1 MPKLINVAGKIKD
14 TRKRLGMTQKDFI
27 LAVSKKL
34 HLSTPLNDSLAS
46 QWESNLK
53 NRANPTDEQ
62 LAAIAELTSRPWDTM
77 WWFMRDDIDHKRG
90 YELYPD
96 GQFTIAPPD
105 MSPDQEEELLA
116 SMAADNKEKYSAPIA
131 DKLTAWLKD
140 PSTMWT
146 LYEPPETTIINTQQR
161 ALGIAGLLPGV
172 PCKRCGYKNPDM
184 TKFCANCGNT
194 TQTEGIGG
202 LISRKVAA
210 IGGDFHEP
218 ESSTIGG
225 SNAASDSANL
235 ASAEI
240 LNGTN
245 QLAISRATQK
255 RLYAL
260 KPPTISDY
268 VDFPPL
274 PSPRTNTNKYETAE
288 DFDIENDKNFWAAV
302 KFFATNDHFINTEY
316 FNQKIQAGAI
326 SQTVSYFDGDRAIQ
340 VLYIHRNTEMRTLR
354 RSLQNKMMELIFI
367 DRMKKR
373 TSKKMI
379 LISLYEKGLKL
390 NALDKHLDEIIHSAE
405 LLGVQVRFASGP
417 LEVAES
423 IATFKTQ
430 KTFID

>member
-34 HLSTPLNDSLAS
+34 YLSTPLNDSLAS

-62 LAAIAELTSRPWDTM
+62 LAAIAELTSRPWETM

-116 SMAADNKEKYSAPIA
+116 SMAAENKEKYSSPIA
-131 DKLTAWLKD
+131 GKLTAWMKE
-140 PSTMWT
+140 PSTMWA
-146 LYEPPETTIINTQQR
+146 LYEPPEQPIINTQQR
-161 ALGIAGLLPGV
+161 ALGIAGLLPSAL
-172 PCKRCGYKNPDM
+172 CKRCGYKNLLTANYCAD
-184 TKFCANCGNT
+184 CANPLH
-194 TQTEGIGG
+194 TEGIVG
-202 LISRKVAA
+202 LLSDKAA
-210 IGGDFHEP
+210 NVFKEQVSKATIGGGFHDP
-218 ESSTIGG
+218 KLSTIGG
-225 SNAASDSANL
+225 
-235 ASAEI
+235 
-240 LNGTN
+240 TN
-245 QLAISRATQK
+245 ETPLQQLSRASQK
-255 RLYAL
+255 RLGL
-260 KPPTISDY
+260 TVSRGPVVSDY

-274 PSPRTNTNKYETAE
+274 PPPRPNTNKYETAE
-288 DFDIENDKNFWAAV
+288 DFDYENDKNFWAAV

-340 VLYIHRNTEMRTLR
+340 LLYIHRDTEMRTLR

>member
-1 MPKLINVAGKIKD
+1 
-14 TRKRLGMTQKDFI
+14 MTQKDFI

-34 HLSTPLNDSLAS
+34 YLSTPLNDSLAS

-62 LAAIAELTSRPWDTM
+62 LAAIAELTSRPWETM

-140 PSTMWT
+140 PSRMWS
-146 LYEPPETTIINTQQR
+146 LYEPPETAIINTQQR
-161 ALGIAGLLPGV
+161 ALGIAGLLPGA
-172 PCKRCGYKNPDM
+172 PCKRCGYKNLPTANYCTD
-184 TKFCANCGNT
+184 CANPLH
-194 TQTEGIGG
+194 TEGIAG
-202 LISRKVAA
+202 LLSDTAINVFKEHASKAA
-210 IGGDFHEP
+210 IGGGFQDP
-218 ESSTIGG
+218 NLSTIG
-225 SNAASDSANL
+225 
-235 ASAEI
+235 
-240 LNGTN
+240 GTN

-260 KPPTISDY
+260 KPPMVSDY

-274 PSPRTNTNKYETAE
+274 PAPRTNTNKYETAE
-288 DFDIENDKNFWAAV
+288 DFDLENDKNFWAAV

-326 SQTVSYFDGDRAIQ
+326 SQTISYFDGDRAIQ

-390 NALDKHLDEIIHSAE
+390 NALDKHLDEMIHSAE

-423 IATFKTQ
+423 IANFKTQ

>member
-1 MPKLINVAGKIKD
+1 
-14 TRKRLGMTQKDFI
+14 MTQKDFI

-131 DKLTAWLKD
+131 GKLLAWMKE

-146 LYEPPETTIINTQQR
+146 LYEPPETAIINTQQR
-161 ALGIAGLLPGV
+161 ALGIAGLLTDA
-172 PCKRCGYKNPDM
+172 PCKRCGYKNLPTANYCTD
-184 TKFCANCGNT
+184 CANPLH
-194 TQTEGIGG
+194 TEGIEG
-202 LISRKVAA
+202 LLTDKVINVFNEQVNKAA
-210 IGGDFHEP
+210 IGGGFHDP
-218 ESSTIGG
+218 DLSTIG
-225 SNAASDSANL
+225 
-235 ASAEI
+235 
-240 LNGTN
+240 GTN

-260 KPPTISDY
+260 KPPTVSDY

-274 PSPRTNTNKYETAE
+274 PAPRTNTNKYETAE
-288 DFDIENDKNFWAAV
+288 DFDLENDKNFWAAV

-316 FNQKIQAGAI
+316 FNQKVQAGAI

-405 LLGVQVRFASGP
+405 LLGIQVRFASGP